1 MKLRS
6 TMVAFSTAG
15 VLAAAG
21 VLAQQPGSPPP
32 GMGPGQGSGAGMMRG
47 PGGGMGPGMMGG
59 GMGPGMMGDGMM
71 GGGMMGG
78 GMMGPGRGGMM
89 GGGGMMMGQGG
100 MMGSGGGMRALW
112 QLDLSDAQR
121 QQVLKLHDEL
131 RRRNWDLLGK
141 QQDEQ
146 AKLRDAFLASGSR
159 DRTSIMAAY
168 RRIADLR
175 LQRIEHSLET
185 AEKVEALLTPQQRD
199 SLRRTGPWWLPDA
212 DE

>member
-6 TMVAFSTAG
+6 TMVALSTAG

-32 GMGPGQGSGAGMMRG
+32 GMGPGQGHGAGMMHG
-47 PGGGMGPGMMGG
+47 PGGSRMGGGMGPGMMGG
-59 GMGPGMMGDGMM
+59 GMAPGMMGDGMM
-71 GGGMMGG
+71 GQGRGGAMGSGGMM
-78 GMMGPGRGGMM
+78 P
-89 GGGGMMMGQGG
+89 GQGR

-131 RRRNWDLLGK
+131 RRKNWDLLGK

-146 AKLRDAFLASGSR
+146 AKLRDAFLVSGSR
-159 DRTSIMAAY
+159 DRAAIMAAY

-175 LQRIEHSLET
+175 LQRIEHSLDT
-185 AEKVEALLTPQQRD
+185 AEKVEALLTPQQRE